1 MASYVQP
8 DSWRGVPLED
18 YASEQAKKGARP
30 KSSVLTP
37 ERVSTGLSPVPE
49 DASSRQ
55 LDVGPVG
62 VSRPAD
68 DDDDDDAASMR
79 SGASRASS
87 ATYSVASLGSVI
99 SSDDMV
105 TVRVRE
111 RRTGHM
117 REYHATESAG
127 RLDTP
132 HVIINTLLPDDLAMC
147 KLLKPNTKAAH
158 RWECK
163 DVTASFAW
171 KQYRELT
178 ADGAPCRKAHALAP
192 SRLLKMFSI
201 LTSPFKVSIFLDTDT
216 APCHSLETLYTQLR
230 ATDSNGLL
238 DVYDV
243 LMVPAREAVRAGP
256 ASKASWAEP
265 AAWTQLNSGV
275 IVWSS
280 RAITK
285 KLWQRWI
292 ALYCSE
298 SSTKDFNGGDQHFL
312 SQALLRMVREDRLQ
326 LYQLLPQ
333 WNFRS
338 WRRHFA
344 NGPKCCEA
352 RPADGAATDPVPI
365 YVDHGCHK
373 DSRAW
378 ASRRPPTPPS
388 SGTTRPRPSGACI
401 TLEVMRDPVL
411 LVSSGITYERSS
423 LMEALE
429 RRPGV
434 DPQTNAAFDGPPV
447 VAGNITLKRAIE
459 AWRSRPGRP
468 AEENSPPLTVLQW
481 REAQSD
487 PLDWVA
493 DVAWEIEG
501 AGRRRRATSELVLAP
516 ERSTR
521 HDVVLH
527 GESTAL
533 LPLVS
538 RGIVRVRGREV
549 PRGARRLEG
558 LRLHLR
564 TSGMAFLAKV
574 ALSSEVVALVGG
586 NDNLLFA
593 LYGGD
598 AARQLLPPPEEAA
611 PMLAEPPP
619 SSNRPRRLRPS

>member
-1 MASYVQP
+1 MHACLLWLGGAAAFP
-8 DSWRGVPLED
+8 ELGAI
-18 YASEQAKKGARP
+18 YAA
-30 KSSVLTP
+30 
-37 ERVSTGLSPVPE
+37 
-49 DASSRQ
+49 
-55 LDVGPVG
+55 
-62 VSRPAD
+62 
-68 DDDDDDAASMR
+68 
-79 SGASRASS
+79 
-87 ATYSVASLGSVI
+87 
-99 SSDDMV
+99 
-105 TVRVRE
+105 
-111 RRTGHM
+111 TGHM
-117 REYHATESAG
+117 SLLQATESAG

-178 ADGAPCRKAHALAP
+178 ADGAPCRGAHALAP

-275 IVWSS
+275 VVWSS

-373 DSRAW
+373 DSYYL
-378 ASRRPPTPPS
+378 
-388 SGTTRPRPSGACI
+388 G
-401 TLEVMRDPVL
+401 L
-411 LVSSGITYERSS
+411 
-423 LMEALE
+423 
-429 RRPGV
+429 
-434 DPQTNAAFDGPPV
+434 PQAAHVAKLRHNATAAFFG
-447 VAGNITLKRAIE
+447 
-459 AWRSRPGRP
+459 
-468 AEENSPPLTVLQW
+468 
-481 REAQSD
+481 
-487 PLDWVA
+487 
-493 DVAWEIEG
+493 
-501 AGRRRRATSELVLAP
+501 
-516 ERSTR
+516 
-521 HDVVLH
+521 HM
-527 GESTAL
+527 
-533 LPLVS
+533 
-538 RGIVRVRGREV
+538 VR
-549 PRGARRLEG
+549 
-558 LRLHLR
+558 
-564 TSGMAFLAKV
+564 
-574 ALSSEVVALVGG
+574 
-586 NDNLLFA
+586 
-593 LYGGD
+593 
-598 AARQLLPPPEEAA
+598 
-611 PMLAEPPP
+611 
-619 SSNRPRRLRPS
+619 